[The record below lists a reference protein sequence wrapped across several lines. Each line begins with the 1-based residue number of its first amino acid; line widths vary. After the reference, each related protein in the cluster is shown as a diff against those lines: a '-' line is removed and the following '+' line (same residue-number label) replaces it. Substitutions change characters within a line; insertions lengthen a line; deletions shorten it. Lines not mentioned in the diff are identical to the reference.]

1 MPLFVRDGS
10 NAKLI
15 YTRLSDQTDRGINY
29 IFEYSTD
36 LTSGIW
42 TEENITEI
50 DHTTLNGQLESVTNN
65 IPNNFSNY
73 FMRMNIIID

>member
-1 MPLFVRDGS
+1 MDG
-10 NAKLI
+10 
-15 YTRLSDQTDRGINY
+15 RE
-29 IFEYSTD
+29 F
-36 LTSGIW
+36 
-42 TEENITEI
+42 TEI